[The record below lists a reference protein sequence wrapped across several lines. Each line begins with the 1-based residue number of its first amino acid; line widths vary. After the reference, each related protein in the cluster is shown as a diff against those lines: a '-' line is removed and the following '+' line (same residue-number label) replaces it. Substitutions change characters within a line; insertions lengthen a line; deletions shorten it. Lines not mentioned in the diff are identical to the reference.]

1 MPPGTRPRSHSSP
14 FLPPIPAP
22 ADPRPCDAA
31 PSAVAD
37 ELARER
43 EFLAALLEHI
53 GDGIVACD
61 AAGTTT
67 LCNSVLQGF
76 YGLSAPPATAAER
89 QAVRDSMHAAD
100 GVTRLRPEELPL
112 ARAFAG
118 ETVRDM
124 EVVIVLP
131 GRPRRHLLARGQAI
145 THPDGRKLGAVVA
158 FRDVSEARRAAAALA
173 ESERRFRTVVESM
186 DEGVIITDLDDVIQ
200 HVNPSAL
207 ALTGYALDE
216 LLGRAAFATLIP
228 REAHG
233 EFRERMR
240 RRRSGVAE
248 RYEVEHVRKDG
259 TRIWVE
265 VSGVPLTDT
274 SGAVV
279 GTLGTLTDIT
289 ARKAHERDI
298 VLAKEAAEA
307 ASRAKSDFLA
317 RMSHELRTPL
327 NSVIGF
333 ADVLRRNQAGNQRPQ
348 DVRMLDRVA
357 ANGRHLLGLINDI
370 LDLSKIEAGRLTP
383 ELTPVRCDALVAE
396 TVSELEGAA
405 AGKAITLAAR
415 VPARVAPV
423 LTDRTRLKQIL
434 VNLVGNAVK
443 FTERGGVTVTL
454 VVGDADGR
462 PQRIEVADTGIG
474 IAPERQA
481 QVFGTFEQA
490 DPSVTRK
497 YGGTGLGLAISRAL
511 CEALGYALELRSELG
526 RGSTFCIVFEPG
538 TAAPASA
545 ASAAG

>member
-1 MPPGTRPRSHSSP
+1 MIEDVTPRRLAEEERDLQARELALQSAELLHQNDE
-14 FLPPIPAP
+14 LC
-22 ADPRPCDAA
+22 RVRGELEEQTAA
-31 PSAVAD
+31 LRAREEQLRLYVRHTPLAVAMCD
-37 ELARER
+37 RELRY
-43 EFLAALLEHI
+43 LAASERWLAESAASDSLVTTGTHFVLGPHAPGRWRQVLER
-53 GDGIVACD
+53 GLAGVAEQCDEEAVVRPDG
-61 AAGTTT
+61 T
-67 LCNSVLQGF
+67 LGWM
-76 YGLSAPPATAAER
+76 R
-89 QAVRDSMHAAD
+89 WAVHPWYAAD
-100 GVTRLRPEELPL
+100 GSVGGLIAFYEGITRRKHAEMALRDSEERLR
-112 ARAFAG
+112 
-118 ETVRDM
+118 
-124 EVVIVLP
+124 
-131 GRPRRHLLARGQAI
+131 
-145 THPDGRKLGAVVA
+145 VA
-158 FRDVSEARRAAAALA
+158 L
-173 ESERRFRTVVESM
+173 
-186 DEGVIITDLDDVIQ
+186 
-200 HVNPSAL
+200 
-207 ALTGYALDE
+207 
-216 LLGRAAFATLIP
+216 
-228 REAHG
+228 HG
-233 EFRERMR
+233 
-240 RRRSGVAE
+240 
-248 RYEVEHVRKDG
+248 
-259 TRIWVE
+259 
-265 VSGVPLTDT
+265 
-274 SGAVV
+274 
-279 GTLGTLTDIT
+279 
-289 ARKAHERDI
+289 
-298 VLAKEAAEA
+298 AEA